1 MAISNMFNSNL
12 KHNKLNKENFK
23 KKWNLKLCKNDR
35 TQNYKMK
42 TTIYDINK
50 YDDNFYFKDQNTL
63 QIKREYL
70 Y

>member
-12 KHNKLNKENFK
+12 KHNKLNKENLK
-23 KKWNLKLCKNDR
+23 KKWNLKLYKNDR
-35 TQNYKMK
+35 TLNYKMK

>member
-12 KHNKLNKENFK
+12 KHNKLNKENLK
-23 KKWNLKLCKNDR
+23 KKWNLKLYKNDR

>member
-12 KHNKLNKENFK
+12 KHNKLNKENLK
-23 KKWNLKLCKNDR
+23 KKWNLKLYKN
-35 TQNYKMK
+35 
-42 TTIYDINK
+42 DINK

>member
-1 MAISNMFNSNL
+1 MAISSMFNSNL
-12 KHNKLNKENFK
+12 KHNKLNKENLK
-23 KKWNLKLCKNDR
+23 KKLNLKLCKNDR

>member
-12 KHNKLNKENFK
+12 KYNKLNKENLK

>member
-12 KHNKLNKENFK
+12 KHNKLNKENLK

>member
-1 MAISNMFNSNL
+1 MAISSMFNSNL
-12 KHNKLNKENFK
+12 KHNKLNKENLK

-42 TTIYDINK
+42 ITIYDINK